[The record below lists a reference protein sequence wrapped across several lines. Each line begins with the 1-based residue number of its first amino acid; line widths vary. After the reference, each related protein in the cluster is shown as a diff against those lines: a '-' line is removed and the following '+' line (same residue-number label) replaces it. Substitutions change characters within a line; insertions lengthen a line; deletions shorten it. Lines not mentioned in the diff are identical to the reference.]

1 MAVLLQ
7 LSKPFDQPSEI
18 TRTLG
23 LPCEGNNSYYLVLV
37 GFMLG
42 VAYLINKFH
51 VIPSIHPFI
60 QQMSIIGYCHSFSHL
75 RVGLLPT
82 TDG

>member
-7 LSKPFDQPSEI
+7 LSKAFDQPSVI
-18 TRTLG
+18 THRLG
-23 LPCEGNNSYYLVLV
+23 LPCEGNNCYYLVLV

-60 QQMSIIGYCHSFSHL
+60 QQMFALGVCFKPSTGKMLGH
-75 RVGLLPT
+75 R
-82 TDG
+82 